1 MAGGRTRTWRSISSM
16 KIVAL
21 AGGVGGAKLVDGLA
35 GVLPPEDLSVIVN
48 TGDDFEHL
56 GLTICPDL
64 DTVIYTLVGLA
75 NPDTGWGRRDESW
88 AFLETLRTL
97 GGPTWFQLGDRD
109 LALHIERGRRLQAGE
124 PLSVV
129 ARILCERL
137 GVAIQVLPMTD
148 QPVRTRVQT
157 DEGELGFQQYFVERA
172 CEPAVRG
179 FRFEGAEQAAP
190 APGVLEDLRA
200 ADLVVFCPSNPWVSL
215 DPILAIP
222 GIRAAIGAKPS
233 IGVSPI
239 VGGKAIR
246 GPAAKMF
253 SELGIEPTALAVA
266 EHFRDLLGAL
276 VIDLSDAP
284 LAEAIA
290 QLEIKPFVARTV
302 MLDRSARLALARD
315 VLEFAAELERVA

>member
-1 MAGGRTRTWRSISSM
+1 M
-16 KIVAL
+16 

-35 GVLPPEDLSVIVN
+35 GVLPPADLSVIVN

-64 DTVIYTLVGLA
+64 DTVTYTLAGLA

-88 AFLETLRTL
+88 ALLETLRTL
-97 GGPTWFQLGDRD
+97 GGPTWFQIGDRD
-109 LALHIERGRRLQAGE
+109 LALHLERTRRLQAGE

-129 ARILCERL
+129 TRILCGRL
-137 GVAIQVLPMTD
+137 GIAIQVLPMTD

-157 DEGELGFQQYFVERA
+157 DEGELGFQHYFVERA

-179 FRFEGAEQAAP
+179 FRFEGADQATP
-190 APGVLEDLRA
+190 APGVLEVLRA
-200 ADLVVFCPSNPWVSL
+200 ADVIVFCPSNPWVSL
-215 DPILAIP
+215 DPILSIP
-222 GIRAAIGAKPS
+222 GIRAAIEAKPS

-284 LAEAIA
+284 LAEPIARLGIQPFIA
-290 QLEIKPFVARTV
+290 QTV
-302 MLDRSARLALARD
+302 MLDRSARIALART
-315 VLEFAAELERVA
+315 VLECAAELERVA

>member
-1 MAGGRTRTWRSISSM
+1 M
-16 KIVAL
+16 KVVAL

-64 DTVIYTLVGLA
+64 DTISYTLAGLA
-75 NPDTGWGRRDESW
+75 NPETGWGRRDESW
-88 AFLETLRTL
+88 SFLDTLRTL
-97 GGPTWFQLGDRD
+97 GGPTWFKLGDRD
-109 LALHIERGRRLQAGE
+109 LALHVERTRRLRAGE
-124 PLSVV
+124 PLSAVT
-129 ARILCERL
+129 RGMCEAL
-137 GVAIQVLPMTD
+137 GVTVRVLPMTD

-179 FRFEGAEQAAP
+179 FRFEGADRAVP
-190 APGVLEDLRA
+190 APGVLEALLD

-222 GIRAAIGAKPS
+222 GIRTAIETRPS

-266 EHFRDLLGAL
+266 EHFRYLLGAL
-276 VIDLSDAP
+276 VIDASDGP
-284 LAEAIA
+284 LAEPIA
-290 QLEIKPFVARTV
+290 QLGIQPFVSQTV
-302 MLDRSARLALARD
+302 MLDRSARLALARH
-315 VLEFAAELERVA
+315 VLELAAELERVA

>member
-1 MAGGRTRTWRSISSM
+1 M
-16 KIVAL
+16 KVVAL

-56 GLTICPDL
+56 GLAICPDL
-64 DTVIYTLVGLA
+64 DTVTYTLAGLA
-75 NPDTGWGRRDESW
+75 NPDTGWGRRDETWS
-88 AFLETLRTL
+88 FLDALRTL
-97 GGPTWFQLGDRD
+97 GGPTWFKLGDRD
-109 LALHIERGRRLQAGE
+109 LALHIERTRRLGAGE
-124 PLSVV
+124 SLSAVTHGLG
-129 ARILCERL
+129 AAL
-137 GVAIQVLPMTD
+137 GVTVQVLPMTD

-179 FRFEGAEQAAP
+179 FRFEGADQAVP
-190 APGVLEDLRA
+190 APGVLEVLRA

-215 DPILAIP
+215 DPILSIP
-222 GIRAAIGAKPS
+222 GIRTAIEAKPS

-266 EHFRDLLGAL
+266 EHFRNLIRAL

-284 LAEAIA
+284 MAEPIA
-290 QLEIKPFVARTV
+290 RLGIQPFVAQTV

-315 VLEFAAELERVA
+315 VLEFAPELERVA

>member
-1 MAGGRTRTWRSISSM
+1 M

-35 GVLPPEDLSVIVN
+35 GVLPPADLSVIVN

-64 DTVIYTLVGLA
+64 DTVTYTLAGLA

-88 AFLETLRTL
+88 ALLETLRTL
-97 GGPTWFQLGDRD
+97 GGPTWFQVGDRD
-109 LALHIERGRRLQAGE
+109 LALHLERTRRLQAGE

-129 ARILCERL
+129 TRILCERL
-137 GVAIQVLPMTD
+137 GIAIQVLPMTD

-157 DEGELGFQQYFVERA
+157 DEGELGFQHYFVERA

-179 FRFEGAEQAAP
+179 FRFEGADQATP
-190 APGVLEDLRA
+190 APGVLEVLRA
-200 ADLVVFCPSNPWVSL
+200 ADVIVFCPSNPWVSL
-215 DPILAIP
+215 DPILSIP
-222 GIRAAIGAKPS
+222 GIRAALEAQPS

-239 VGGKAIR
+239 VSGKAIR

-284 LAEAIA
+284 LAEPIA
-290 QLEIKPFVARTV
+290 RLGIQPFVAQTV
-302 MLDRSARLALARD
+302 MLDRSARIALART
-315 VLEFAAELERVA
+315 VLECAAELERVA

>member
-1 MAGGRTRTWRSISSM
+1 M

-35 GVLPPEDLSVIVN
+35 GVLPLEDLSVIVN

-64 DTVIYTLVGLA
+64 DTVTYTLAGLA
-75 NPDTGWGRRDESW
+75 NPETGWGRRDESW
-88 AFLETLRTL
+88 AFLDALQAL
-97 GGPTWFQLGDRD
+97 GGPTWFRLGDRD
-109 LALHIERGRRLQAGE
+109 LALHTERSRRLRAGE
-124 PLSVV
+124 PLSAVTR
-129 ARILCERL
+129 ALCAAL
-137 GVAIQVLPMTD
+137 GVECQVLPMTD
-148 QPVRTRVQT
+148 QPVRTRVLS
-157 DEGELGFQQYFVERA
+157 DIGELGFQEYFVERA
-172 CEPAVRG
+172 SKPAVRG

-190 APGVLEDLRA
+190 APGVLESLRA

-222 GIRAAIGAKPS
+222 GIRIAIEGKPC

-239 VGGKAIR
+239 VGGEAIR

-266 EHFRDLLGAL
+266 EHFRYVLGAL
-276 VIDLSDAP
+276 VIDHSDAA
-284 LAEAIA
+284 LAEPIA
-290 QLEIKPFVARTV
+290 RLGIQAFVAQTV
-302 MLDRSARLALARD
+302 MLDRSARLDLARK
-315 VLEFAAELERVA
+315 VLEFAAELERVT